1 MVKGIEIFRN
11 YFSDYTDQYVLIGGA
26 ACDISFGESAVD
38 FRATR
43 DLDVV
48 LIVEAQTKEFGQRF
62 WNFIQD
68 GKYRNRATSSGNP
81 QFYRFDKPEEPGYPS
96 MIELFSR
103 SSWVLEQNAFLTPIH
118 IDDSVSSLLAILLND
133 SYYELLLAGRDVID
147 GISILKPSW
156 LIPFKAK
163 AWLDLNK
170 KREHGEH
177 VDSRDIRKHKNDVIR
192 ISTELVLEPCNL
204 PDEVKEDMR
213 LFMDEFHVMD
223 EELINL
229 KIKGV
234 HEADIVNILKEIYSL

>member
-1 MVKGIEIFRN
+1 
-11 YFSDYTDQYVLIGGA
+11 
-26 ACDISFGESAVD
+26 
-38 FRATR
+38 
-43 DLDVV
+43 
-48 LIVEAQTKEFGQRF
+48 
-62 WNFIQD
+62 
-68 GKYRNRATSSGNP
+68 
-81 QFYRFDKPEEPGYPS
+81 
-96 MIELFSR
+96 
-103 SSWVLEQNAFLTPIH
+103 
-118 IDDSVSSLLAILLND
+118 VSSLSAILLND